1 MTEASAATVIAM
13 LALAFMGLLFCGVGV
28 LELRLWFR
36 PWGLVGATRGHQP
49 TLLGAILL
57 LLVGGL
63 ILYVVGAIWF
73 RGLPS

>member
-13 LALAFMGLLFCGVGV
+13 LALAFIGLLSCGVGV

-36 PWGLVGATRGHQP
+36 PWALIGATKGPQP
-49 TLLGAILL
+49 TLLGAILW

-73 RGLPS
+73 KGIPT